1 MSNKL
6 SSLLGKD
13 LALTPFNP
21 TEGEKGLYNQCTMAD
36 DENVYYRG
44 EGICNLV
51 LATAKEKQVY
61 RLMKAGKYS
70 GKQGCNKGHRA
81 KERSRWIHQSLQDNV
96 EYIKNIMVPLLTDA
110 FVVIPK
116 IREIPQGFT
125 ERIEEE
131 IKHIRTAH
139 KRVQEDDFRTV
150 DPATCSALVLPDF
163 CYVTD
168 ISTNTCI
175 SSTAPN
181 AFPTISVEI
190 KPKKG
195 FIPFSALNNE
205 SSTTKTGVCKFCMHQ
220 RLKAKEGRWT
230 QISQY
235 CPLDLFSG
243 SRARMRHALHG
254 LCVTP
259 QNNLK
264 ICQNGVEV
272 YSEFTKNEIGKIL
285 QQFFGDSVNG
295 LKNGMRKQLEV
306 QTFVDLIIDAL
317 LHVPKKSEI
326 HRSSNT
332 ILKSSNRQE
341 QDCSCPAPKK
351 PTQSVN
357 SQHCQNSSYKSC
369 SSGCLES
376 SSLPASCVLERIL
389 HVQMLDQMDIEEIH
403 PLYVKVKDHMTSHP
417 QDCSHWNLY
426 GPFTPET
433 WLTPCLEDPHSS
445 PDPDNIEYAVN
456 QVKRHN
462 VSKTAQDCSIMVAMQ
477 QITPNTNIE
486 NNDMIL
492 TDSYGRKYKFS
503 VVIIDLDPKP
513 VDKIKKYHRQ
523 QSDIVQA
530 FEEEQPDSATDDVA
544 IDD

>member
-1 MSNKL
+1 
-6 SSLLGKD
+6 
-13 LALTPFNP
+13 
-21 TEGEKGLYNQCTMAD
+21 MAD
-36 DENVYYRG
+36 GENVYYRG

-70 GKQGCNKGHRA
+70 GKQGCTKGCPA
-81 KERSRWIHQSLQDNV
+81 QERSKWIHQSLEDNV

-116 IREIPQGFT
+116 IREIPRGFT

-163 CYVTD
+163 CYVTNL
-168 ISTNTCI
+168 STNTCI
-175 SSTAPN
+175 SSTAPD

-195 FIPFSALNNE
+195 FIPLSALSTE
-205 SSTTKTGVCKFCMHQ
+205 SSTLKTGVCKFCMHQ

-230 QISQY
+230 KTSLY

-243 SRARMRHALHG
+243 NRARMRHALHG

-264 ICQNGVEV
+264 ICQNGKEV
-272 YSEFTKNEIGKIL
+272 YSEFSKGDLGKIL

-295 LKNGMRKQLEV
+295 LKNGMRKHMEV

-317 LHVPKKSEI
+317 LYVPKKLES
-326 HRSSNT
+326 HRSSHAVLRT
-332 ILKSSNRQE
+332 SNRQAT
-341 QDCSCPAPKK
+341 DSPSLSRKK
-351 PTQSVN
+351 SPIYT
-357 SQHCQNSSYKSC
+357 QHCQNSSYKTNHDA
-369 SSGCLES
+369 SSEPN
-376 SSLPASCVLERIL
+376 SLPHCCVLERVL

-403 PLYVKVKDHMTSHP
+403 PLYVRVKEYRSTHLEESA
-417 QDCSHWNLY
+417 QWNLY
-426 GPFTPET
+426 GPFTSES
-433 WLTPCLEDPHSS
+433 WLTPCLEDPQSRTDTES
-445 PDPDNIEYAVN
+445 IEYAVS

-462 VSKTAQDCSIMVAMQ
+462 ISKTAQDCSIMVAMQ
-477 QITPNTNIE
+477 QISPNMNIE
-486 NNDMIL
+486 NEDMVL
-492 TDSYGRKYKFS
+492 TDSCGRKYQFS

-530 FEEEQPDSATDDVA
+530 FTEDLPDDTEDDAA
-544 IDD
+544 IDQ

>member
-1 MSNKL
+1 
-6 SSLLGKD
+6 
-13 LALTPFNP
+13 
-21 TEGEKGLYNQCTMAD
+21 MAD
-36 DENVYYRG
+36 GENVYYRG

-51 LATAKEKQVY
+51 LATEKEKQVY

-81 KERSRWIHQSLQDNV
+81 QERSKWIHQSLEDNV

-139 KRVQEDDFRTV
+139 KRVQGDDFRTV

-175 SSTAPN
+175 SSSSPD

-195 FIPFSALNNE
+195 FIPLSALNND
-205 SSTTKTGVCKFCMHQ
+205 SSTMKTGVCKFCMHQ

-230 QISQY
+230 TTSHY

-264 ICQNGVEV
+264 ICQNGIEV
-272 YSEFTKNEIGKIL
+272 YSEFMKNEIGNIL

-317 LHVPKKSEI
+317 LYVPKKSEI
-326 HRSSNT
+326 HRSCNT
-332 ILKSSNRQE
+332 VLKSSNRQMT
-341 QDCSCPAPKK
+341 DSPCVAHRKPAQ
-351 PTQSVN
+351 TVYSH
-357 SQHCQNSSYKSC
+357 HCLNSSYRVNHNE
-369 SSGCLES
+369 SSEP
-376 SSLPASCVLERIL
+376 SSLPHNCVLDRIL
-389 HVQMLDQMDIEEIH
+389 HVQTLDQMDIEEIH
-403 PLYVKVKDHMTSHP
+403 PLYVRVKEHLASHP
-417 QDCSHWNLY
+417 QDSSNWNLY
-426 GPFTPET
+426 GPFTQET
-433 WLTPCLEDPHSS
+433 WLTPCLEDPLSQ
-445 PDPDNIEYAVN
+445 PDPESIEFAVN

-477 QITPNTNIE
+477 QISPNTSSE
-486 NNDMIL
+486 NNDMVL
-492 TDSYGRKYKFS
+492 TDSYGRKYIFS

-530 FEEEQPDSATDDVA
+530 FEEEQSENEAEDSALHD
-544 IDD
+544 